1 MFGWRLNINVYRT
14 ESEINTI
21 TAPAPE
27 TQTELL
33 ERSVEVLRVRI
44 PSTWRLIAE
53 EQYKLPVGRRP
64 DAVLRLIAPDGSEAL
79 LLLEAKRVLERR
91 DVLPMIDQLS
101 DLASSFPTA
110 YPLVVGRYLS
120 QSVRAAL
127 EKRGTSYIDA
137 TGNVRLDLPSP
148 AIYISDRGEDRDPW
162 RSRSGRPR
170 GTLKGAPASRVV
182 RTLLDYAKGW
192 KIRDLVASSGAS
204 TGATYRVLEYL
215 QREGLVVRDESGI
228 YTVPN
233 WRELLEAWSRDY
245 GFRKSSA
252 TSGFVDPRGLSNLVA
267 RAAETTDIRYAF
279 SGSLAAQEWAP
290 YAPPKSAM
298 VYVDNVT
305 QVAEAWGLRPVTAG
319 ANVLLAEAESDVVFQ
334 RTTIARSGVIVA
346 AAAQVAVDLLTGPGR
361 NPSEGE
367 QLMDWMEHNEPA
379 WRL

>member
-1 MFGWRLNINVYRT
+1 LNVFINRT
-14 ESEINTI
+14 GVRIITI
-21 TAPAPE
+21 TAPAPDTE
-27 TQTELL
+27 TELL
-33 ERSVEVLRVRI
+33 ERSVEALRARI
-44 PSTWRLIAE
+44 PTTWQLIAQ
-53 EQYKLPVGRRP
+53 EQYKRSVGRRP
-64 DAVLRLIAPDGSEAL
+64 DALLRLIAPDGSEAL
-79 LLLEAKRVLERR
+79 LLLEAKRVVERR

-110 YPLVVGRYLS
+110 YPVVVGRYLS
-120 QSVRAAL
+120 QSVRAVL

-137 TGNVRLDLPSP
+137 TGNVRLDIPSP
-148 AIYISDRGEDRDPW
+148 AIYVFDRGEDRDPW
-162 RSRSGRPR
+162 RRKSGRPR

-215 QREGLVVRDESGI
+215 QREGLVVRDESGLYI
-228 YTVPN
+228 VPN
-233 WRELLEAWSRDY
+233 WRELLEAWSKDY
-245 GFRKSSA
+245 AFLKSGAA
-252 TSGFVDPRGLSNLVA
+252 TSFVDPRGLSNLMA
-267 RAAETTDIRYAF
+267 RAAETADLRYAF

-305 QVAEAWGLRPVTAG
+305 RAANVWGLRPVPNG
-319 ANVLLAEAESDVVFQ
+319 ANVLLAEPESDVVFQ
-334 RTTIARSGVIVA
+334 RTTTARSGVIVA

-367 QLMDWMEHNEPA
+367 ELLDWMEHNEPA